1 MEVRAM
7 MMEAFARETVAYG
20 EPTNPN
26 VRVKYQK
33 SVDFKFILEIK
44 RSLIFLFYNFDPI
57 KLIVKKLMRSNTETW
72 SSLQNNS

>member
-1 MEVRAM
+1 M

-26 VRVKYQK
+26 VRVKYRK
-33 SVDFKFILEIK
+33 SVDFKFIFEIK
-44 RSLIFLFYNFDPI
+44 RLIFLFYNFDLI

>member
-1 MEVRAM
+1 M

-26 VRVKYQK
+26 VRVKYRN
-33 SVDFKFILEIK
+33 SVDFKFIFEIK
-44 RSLIFLFYNFDPI
+44 RLIFLFYNFDLI